1 MMLRSTVEAAL
12 DAVPSTVGLV
22 WIPYVVAGL
31 CLAALAVFSIYR
43 RRAGTARLVEFLLIR
58 GTALLVIGVVLAAL
72 GDAAAEGDGLTAID
86 LPVWSWMITHR
97 TDALTRIAVVITTVG
112 STIAMAV
119 IAAIAVVLL
128 WVRGRR
134 GDAALVAVVAA
145 GAGLLVV
152 VAKPVVGRVRPPEE
166 YRLVLETN
174 QSFPSGHAV
183 ASSAIIGVLC
193 VVFVP
198 WIGRRWLRVVVV
210 LAAVVAVV
218 LIGVSRLYLGVHWA
232 TDIIGGWLTGVG
244 WLLLCVSVRDV
255 WTTFGLGARIL
266 RKPPVPQSFGR

>member
-1 MMLRSTVEAAL
+1 MPVGT
-12 DAVPSTVGLV
+12 DTSTVGLV

-31 CLAALAVFSIYR
+31 CLAALAGFSLYR
-43 RRAGTARLVEFLLIR
+43 RRSGNTRLAEFLLVR
-58 GTALLVIGVVLAAL
+58 GGTLLVIGVVLGLL

-86 LPVWSWMITHR
+86 QPVWSWMVAHR
-97 TDALTRIAVVITTVG
+97 SDALTRIAVAITTVG
-112 STIAMAV
+112 STVAMAV
-119 IAAIAVVLL
+119 IAAVVVVLL
-128 WVRGRR
+128 VIRGRR

-152 VAKPVVGRVRPPEE
+152 VAKPVVGRLRPPEE
-166 YRLVLETN
+166 YRLVIETN

-198 WIGRRWLRVVVV
+198 MIDRQWLRVVVV
-210 LAAVVAVV
+210 LAASLAVV

-232 TDIIGGWLTGVG
+232 TDILGGWLTGIG
-244 WLLLCVSVRDV
+244 WLLMCVSVRDV
-255 WTTFGLGARIL
+255 WTTFGLGRRVLPQRTATSGDRIDE
-266 RKPPVPQSFGR
+266 R